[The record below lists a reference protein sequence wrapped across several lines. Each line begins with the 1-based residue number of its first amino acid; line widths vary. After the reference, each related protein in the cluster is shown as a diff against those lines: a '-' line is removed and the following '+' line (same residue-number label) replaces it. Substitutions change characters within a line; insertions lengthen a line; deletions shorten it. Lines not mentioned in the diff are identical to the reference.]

1 MTVVWLLVPAAIALG
16 IRGAYFYY
24 QLQRFDSFLYSL
36 DRRDATHWLTL
47 AIDYGTLLGFA
58 VVAAYLVAFHFT
70 PQTPAVVR
78 FTTVFFAWI
87 VIGLLERFQLHMTRR
102 MSEFDLAVAWRTN
115 LIMVGLTAIAMTVA
129 YGVYRW
135 WWA

>member
-1 MTVVWLLVPAAIALG
+1 MTLVWLLLAAAAALG
-16 IRGAYFYY
+16 IRGGYFYY

-36 DRRDATHWLTL
+36 DRRDATHWLAL
-47 AIDYGTLLGFA
+47 VIDYGTLLGFA
-58 VVAAYLVAFHFT
+58 VLAACLVAFGFT
-70 PQTPAVVR
+70 PQTPSLVR
-78 FTTVFFAWI
+78 FATVFVAWI

-115 LIMVGLTAIAMTVA
+115 LLMVGLSAIAMTVA

>member
-1 MTVVWLLVPAAIALG
+1 MTLVWLLLAAAVALG

-47 AIDYGTLLGFA
+47 VIDYGTLLGFA
-58 VVAAYLVAFHFT
+58 VLAACLVAFGFT
-70 PQTPAVVR
+70 PQTPSLVR
-78 FTTVFFAWI
+78 FGTVFFAWI

-102 MSEFDLAVAWRTN
+102 MSEFDLAVAWQTN
-115 LIMVGLTAIAMTVA
+115 LVMVGLTAFAMTAA
-129 YGVYRW
+129 YWLYW
-135 WWA
+135 WWAA